1 MILFTIQSINSWFVY
16 NFKLQITWNLNI
28 IDNVDGIRRE
38 WNPTVGLLKYRSN
51 GKLLNGVKVT
61 PNVAWI

>member
-28 IDNVDGIRRE
+28 IDNVEGIRRE